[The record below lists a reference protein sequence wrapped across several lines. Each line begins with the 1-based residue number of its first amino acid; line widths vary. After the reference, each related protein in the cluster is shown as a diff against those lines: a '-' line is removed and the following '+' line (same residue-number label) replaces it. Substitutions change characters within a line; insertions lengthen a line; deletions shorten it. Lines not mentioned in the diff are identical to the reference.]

1 MLKSKILDLLSK
13 NINIIEIKINDLS
26 DKHKNHTTSN
36 GGGHF
41 KMIIISDDFINESL
55 LIRHRKVYTIL
66 DSMLKKEIHALSLK
80 TLTLEESKR

>member
-26 DKHKNHTTSN
+26 DKHKNHATSN